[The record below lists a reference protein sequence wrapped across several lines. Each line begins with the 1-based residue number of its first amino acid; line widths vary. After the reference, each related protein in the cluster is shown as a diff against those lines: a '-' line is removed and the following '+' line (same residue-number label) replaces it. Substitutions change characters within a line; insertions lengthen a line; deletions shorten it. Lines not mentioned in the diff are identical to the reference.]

1 MKSYLLKI
9 WGALSHNFGLKLLAL
24 VSAFLIWVG
33 VVNSQDPV
41 DTITFYNIPVEIVNE
56 EALIQKDKIPEVV
69 YGSTVTVTIQ
79 ARKSICDA
87 LTADSVK
94 AIADFEKIYVTDT
107 VPIEISVKGYDSNDV
122 EIIRGQNSYMKLTLE
137 DYATKEFKV
146 RIETKGTPADGYVVG
161 YNASSPNVITIRG
174 SKLQISRIQGVVAT
188 VNVEGLS
195 AGREVVAFPVV
206 YDMNDEE
213 ISKDNLELSADSV
226 NVSTTLYKTRTINLE
241 AITFGDVAEGYEIK
255 SVSFQPSSIQVAGT
269 TEDLMKLG
277 TRLRAYVDVT
287 GLNDNGESNIDINS
301 LIDSKLS
308 SIMVLDDDNTL
319 AVTVYVGE
327 KEKVNLNLMDTDV
340 SLENVPAGMKA
351 ELLSVSPR
359 RVTVRAAKDVVKNVT
374 GASLNAVCDLSG
386 CRTPGI
392 YDLPL
397 IINEDKGVECL
408 TDITVRV
415 EVTAIDLSGT
425 NGTEE
430 QR

>member
-9 WGALSHNFGLKLLAL
+9 WGAISHNFGLKLLAL
-24 VSAFLIWVG
+24 VSAFLIWIA

-41 DTITFYNIPVEIVNE
+41 DTVTFYNIPVEILNE
-56 EALIQKDKIPEVV
+56 NALIQKDKIPEVV
-69 YGSTVTVTIQ
+69 YGSTVTVTVQ

-87 LTADSVK
+87 LTADSIK
-94 AIADFEKIYVTDT
+94 ATADFEKIYVTDT
-107 VPIEISVKGYDSNDV
+107 VPIEISVNGYDSSDV

-146 RIETKGTPADGYVVG
+146 RIETKGEPADGYVVG
-161 YNASSPNVITIRG
+161 YNSASPNVITIRG

-188 VNVEGLS
+188 VNVDGLS
-195 AGREVVAFPVV
+195 TGREVVALPVI

-241 AITFGDVAEGYEIK
+241 AITLGDVAEGYEIK
-255 SVSFQPSSIQVAGT
+255 SVSFQPSQIQVAGT

-277 TRLRAYVDVT
+277 TRLRAYVDVA
-287 GLNDNGESNIDINS
+287 GLSENGESNIDINS
-301 LIDSKLS
+301 LIDSKLT
-308 SIMVLDDDNTL
+308 SIMILDEDDTL

-327 KEKVNLNLMDTDV
+327 QEKVEVNLSNTDV

-351 ELLSVSPR
+351 LLLSVAPR
-359 RVTVRAAKDVVKNVT
+359 RVTLQATKEVAKNVT
-374 GASLNAVCDLSG
+374 GASLNGVADLSG
-386 CRTPGI
+386 CKIPGI

-397 IINEDKGVECL
+397 IINEDKGVKCL
-408 TDITVRV
+408 NDVMVRV
-415 EVTAIDLSGT
+415 EITDVDLSET
-425 NGTEE
+425 KGTE
-430 QR
+430 